1 MVKTYEANDIRNVL
15 LVGHGG
21 SGKTTLLEAMLFASG
36 ATTRMG
42 AVEDGNTVSDFEPEE
57 IKKGISVS
65 LGMAP
70 IEWNGVKINV
80 LDGPGYADF
89 IGDVRSGIQAADA
102 VILVVSAVDGVE
114 VQTEVAWELA
124 VEAGLPRAILINK
137 LDRERASFQNTLDQL
152 LQSFGTQVAPLELPL
167 GEEHDFEGV
176 ADLLAR
182 RAYRYGS
189 GPNAEE
195 GDWPDDISGKA
206 DPYRE
211 KLMEAV
217 AESDDALIEKYL
229 EEGELSEE
237 EVVHGVKRGF
247 AEARIAP
254 VLCAAAARPIG
265 VDRVLQFV
273 ADEFPSPLDR
283 GPVTVLDKAGEEKQR
298 ASDPGE
304 PLSAYVF
311 KTVSDPYVGHIT
323 MFRVFSGK
331 MRPDATVYNATKG
344 TDERIGQLFAL
355 RGKEHETVSEV
366 PAGDIAA
373 VAKLSHTTTGD
384 TLSTKD
390 DPVTLPATEM
400 PEPLLAF
407 AITPKTKGDED
418 KLSTALSR
426 LREEDPTLRIERS
439 DETHETVMYG
449 MGEAHLDVQIERMKR
464 KFGVEVATAPAK
476 IAYRETIRGPGK
488 GLGRHVKQ
496 TGGHGQYAVCNI
508 EIEPL
513 PRGEGF
519 EFVDKIFGGAIPN
532 QFIGSVEKGVVRTM
546 SQGVISGNP
555 MVDVRC
561 TLVDGKFHSVDSS
574 DMAFQLA
581 GALALKDAA
590 QQAGV
595 ALLEPIVEVDV
606 VVPESYTGDIMG
618 DLNSKRAK
626 IQGME
631 SAGAG
636 KQRVKALVPQAEV
649 ARYSIDLRSMTGGR
663 AAFSMRFS
671 HYEEVPSH
679 LADKV
684 IAAAQREKEEA
695 KK

>member
-1 MVKTYEANDIRNVL
+1 VKTYEAKDIRNVL

-36 ATTRMG
+36 ATTRIG

-80 LDGPGYADF
+80 LDAPGYADF
-89 IGDVRSGIQAADA
+89 IGDMRSGIRAADA

-152 LQSFGTQVAPLELPL
+152 VQSFGTQVAPLELPL

-182 RAYRYGS
+182 KAYRYGS
-189 GPNAEE
+189 GPSAEE
-195 GDWPDDISGKA
+195 GEWPDDISGKA

-298 ASDPGE
+298 ACDPNE
-304 PLSAYVF
+304 PLAAYVF

-331 MRPDATVYNATKG
+331 VRPDASVYNATKG
-344 TDERIGQLFAL
+344 TDERVGQLFSL

-390 DPVTLPATEM
+390 DPVTLPPIEM

-464 KFGVEVATAPAK
+464 KFGVEVTTAPAK

-532 QFIGSVEKGVVRTM
+532 QFIGSVEKGVVKTM

-595 ALLEPIVEVDV
+595 VLLEPIVEVDV

-684 IAAAQREKEEA
+684 IAAAQQEKEEA

>member
-1 MVKTYEANDIRNVL
+1 MVKTYEAKDIRNVL

-57 IKKGISVS
+57 VKKGISVS

-80 LDGPGYADF
+80 MDAPGYADF
-89 IGDVRSGIQAADA
+89 IGDVRSGIRAADA
-102 VILVVSAVDGVE
+102 VILIVSAVDGVE

-124 VEAGLPRAILINK
+124 VEAALPRAILINK

-152 LQSFGTQVAPLELPL
+152 VQSFGTQVAPLELPL

-182 RAYRYGS
+182 KAYRYGS

-195 GDWPDDISGKA
+195 GEWPDDISGKA

-229 EEGELSEE
+229 EEGELAEE

-283 GPVTVLDKAGEEKQR
+283 GPVTVVDKTGEEKER
-298 ASDPGE
+298 TCDPDE
-304 PLSAYVF
+304 PLAAYVF

-331 MRPDATVYNATKG
+331 VRPDATVYNATKG
-344 TDERIGQLFAL
+344 TDERVGQLFSL

-390 DPVTLPATEM
+390 DPVTLPPIEM

-519 EFVDKIFGGAIPN
+519 EFDDKIFGGAIPN
-532 QFIGSVEKGVVRTM
+532 QFIGSVEKGVVKTM

-555 MVDVRC
+555 MVDIRC
-561 TLVDGKFHSVDSS
+561 RLVDGKFHSVDSS

-595 ALLEPIVEVDV
+595 VLLEPIVEVDV

-626 IQGME
+626 IQGIE

-663 AAFSMRFS
+663 AAFSMTFS

-684 IAAAQREKEEA
+684 IAAAQQEKDEA

>member
-1 MVKTYEANDIRNVL
+1 MVKTYEAKDIRNVL

-57 IKKGISVS
+57 VKKGISVS
-65 LGMAP
+65 LAMTP
-70 IEWNGVKINV
+70 VEWNGVKINV
-80 LDGPGYADF
+80 LDAPGYADF
-89 IGDVRSGIQAADA
+89 IGDVRSGIRAADA

-152 LQSFGTQVAPLELPL
+152 VQSFGTQVAPLELPL
-167 GEEHDFEGV
+167 GEEHDFDGV

-182 RAYRYGS
+182 KAYRYGS
-189 GPNAEE
+189 GPAAEE
-195 GDWPDDISGKA
+195 GEWPDDISGKA

-237 EVVHGVKRGF
+237 EVVHGVKSGF

-273 ADEFPSPLDR
+273 ADEFPTPLDR
-283 GPVTVLDKAGEEKQR
+283 GPVTVVDKAGEQKQR
-298 ASDPGE
+298 SCDPTE

-331 MRPDATVYNATKG
+331 IRPDAAVYNATKG
-344 TDERIGQLFAL
+344 TDERIGQLFSL
-355 RGKEHETVSEV
+355 RGKEHESVSEV

-384 TLSTKD
+384 TFSTKE
-390 DPVTLPATEM
+390 DPVTLPALEM

-508 EIEPL
+508 EVEPL

-519 EFVDKIFGGAIPN
+519 EYVDKIFGGAIPN
-532 QFIGSVEKGVVRTM
+532 QFIGSVEKGIVKTM

-555 MVDVRC
+555 MVDIRC

-595 ALLEPIVEVDV
+595 VLLEPIVEVDV

-618 DLNSKRAK
+618 DLNAKRAK
-626 IQGME
+626 IQGIE

-636 KQRVKALVPQAEV
+636 KQRVKAQVPQAEV

-663 AAFSMRFS
+663 AAFSMTFS

-684 IAAAQREKEEA
+684 IAAAQQEKEEA
-695 KK
+695 RK

>member
-1 MVKTYEANDIRNVL
+1 MKTYEAKDIRNVL

-36 ATTRMG
+36 ATTRIG

-80 LDGPGYADF
+80 LDAPGYADF
-89 IGDVRSGIQAADA
+89 IGDMRSGIRAADA

-152 LQSFGTQVAPLELPL
+152 VQSFGTQVAPLELPL

-182 RAYRYGS
+182 KAYRYGS
-189 GPNAEE
+189 GPSAEE
-195 GDWPDDISGKA
+195 GEWPDDISGKA

-229 EEGELSEE
+229 EEGELSED

-298 ASDPGE
+298 AGDPNE
-304 PLSAYVF
+304 SLAAYVF

-331 MRPDATVYNATKG
+331 VRPDASVYNATKG
-344 TDERIGQLFAL
+344 TDERVGQLFSL

-390 DPVTLPATEM
+390 DPVTLPPIEM

-532 QFIGSVEKGVVRTM
+532 QFIGSVEKGVVKTM
-546 SQGVISGNP
+546 RQGVISGNP

-595 ALLEPIVEVDV
+595 VLLEPIVEVDV
-606 VVPESYTGDIMG
+606 VVPETYTGDIMG

-684 IAAAQREKEEA
+684 IAAAQQEKEEA